1 MGPLMFTEGYFEA
14 SAVHRNK
21 IRKEVFRFFV
31 EEGEGSLFKAELLMW
46 QALDQMEEIEAYEEC
61 AILKDILKSI
71 GSE

>member
-1 MGPLMFTEGYFEA
+1 MFTEGYFEA

-71 GSE
+71 GTG